1 MSSKTE
7 TKSTNSYDSGSMS
20 AFNAFTPQVQANW
33 TQDMQL
39 DPTKSSTYNLGL
51 QKMQGAAS
59 QIAARNKENF
69 FGNMTAGGYSGNN
82 LSGVQQQGLMG
93 LGMGASSLT
102 ANAFNQNYM
111 NYDMLRRQTTSQAAG
126 YKPLQTGGTQTQ
138 TTSGL
143 GTWLPQ
149 VVGAG
154 LGAAAGFATGGL
166 STALGGASSGF
177 GGAKGSSAGGNFSP
191 FGGGFGSGAN
201 GGGGGF
207 NPNFGGGGNYV
218 QNPFGS
224 PGSVW
229 H

>member
-7 TKSTNSYDSGSMS
+7 TKSTNTYDPGSMS

-33 TQDMQL
+33 SQDMQL

-51 QKMQGAAS
+51 QKMQGAATTL
-59 QIAARNKENF
+59 AARNKENF
-69 FGNMTAGGYSGNN
+69 FGNLVAGGYNGNN
-82 LSGVQQQGLMG
+82 LSGIKQQGLMA
-93 LGMGASSLT
+93 LGMGNSALSSG
-102 ANAFNQNYM
+102 AFNQNFL
-111 NYDMLRRQTTSQAAG
+111 NYDLMRRQTTAQAAG

-138 TTSGL
+138 TTSGV

-149 VVGAG
+149 VIGAG
-154 LGAAAGFATGGL
+154 VGAAAGFATGGM
-166 STALGGASSGF
+166 STLASGAF
-177 GGAKGSSAGGNFSP
+177 GAAKSAAGGSFSP

-207 NPNFGGGGNYV
+207 NPGFGMSPNYV